1 MAARPEHAAKKARP
15 LSPRRRPRTSAGDT
29 GSTFTSKGRIAM
41 TGNDTARTHVDVV
54 VVGAG
59 FAGVYS
65 LHKLRGMG
73 LSVRGFES
81 GTDVGGTWY
90 WNKYPGARCDVES
103 IEYSFGFSD
112 EIQQKWDW
120 SHRFSFQPDIQRY
133 ISHVADKLDV
143 RKLIDFRT
151 KIVSMTYDGD
161 SQTWTVTTDKGE
173 VITCRYCVMATGNLS
188 IPLFPAIPGLDSF
201 EGEKY
206 HSGRWPAEKVDF
218 TGKRV
223 AVFGTGATGIQIVP
237 EVAKEASKLY
247 VMQRSPNFSLPAGNR
262 PLSKEYL
269 DGVRK
274 TYPDLRQRA
283 KHHVFGTAAI
293 PEPTQSALE
302 LSEDELF
309 QKFEELWANGGS
321 INFQMAFTDFMRNEE
336 ANKRLSD
343 YVRYKIRQTV
353 KDPETAEKLCPK
365 DHPIGSKRICID
377 TDYYETF
384 NRDNVELV
392 SLRENPVVRITP
404 HSIVLQDGEIEVDA
418 LVFATGFDAVTGS
431 LTNIDITGRNG
442 LKLADKWGK
451 RPSSYLG
458 FAIAGFPNMFLI
470 TGPGSPA
477 VKSNMV
483 LSIEQHVDMIGETI
497 AYMQKTGS
505 GAIEAQVEAED
516 KWVEYVTE
524 VANQTLYVKADSWYT
539 GANVPGKA
547 RMFVPF
553 VGGAQNYRKICE
565 DVVADGFRG
574 FTLEPESTPEKRSA

>member
-1 MAARPEHAAKKARP
+1 
-15 LSPRRRPRTSAGDT
+15 
-29 GSTFTSKGRIAM
+29 M
-41 TGNDTARTHVDVV
+41 TGKNSTTKMQVDAVV
-54 VVGAG
+54 AGAG

-65 LHKLRGMG
+65 LYKLRSMG
-73 LSVRGFES
+73 QSVRGFEAGS
-81 GTDVGGTWY
+81 DVGGTWY

-133 ISHVADKLDV
+133 ISHVADELEV
-143 RKLIDFRT
+143 RKLIDFNTR
-151 KIVSMTYDGD
+151 IVSQTYDED

-173 VITCRYCVMATGNLS
+173 AITCRYCVMATGNLS
-188 IPLFPAIPGLDSF
+188 VPLFPDIPGLDSF

-206 HSGRWPAEKVDF
+206 HSARWPAEKVDF

-223 AVFGTGATGIQIVP
+223 AVFGTGATGIQIIP
-237 EVAKEASKLY
+237 EVATEADRLY

-262 PLSKEYL
+262 PLPREEL
-269 DGVRK
+269 DEIRK
-274 TYPDLRQRA
+274 TYPELRQRA
-283 KHHVFGTAAI
+283 KRHVFGTAAI

-302 LSEDELF
+302 LSEEELF
-309 QKFEELWANGGS
+309 EKFEELWANGGS

-336 ANKRLSD
+336 ANRRLSD

-377 TDYYETF
+377 TGYYETF

-392 SLRENPVVRITP
+392 SLRENPVIRITP
-404 HSIVLQDGEIEVDA
+404 NSIVTQEGEIEVDA
-418 LVFATGFDAVTGS
+418 LIFATGFDAVTGA
-431 LTNIDITGRNG
+431 LTHIDITGRDG
-442 LKLADKWGK
+442 LKLADKWGQ
-451 RPSSYLG
+451 RPASYLG
-458 FAIAGFPNMFLI
+458 FAVAGFPNMFLI

-483 LSIEQHVDMIGETI
+483 LSIEQHVELIAETI
-497 AYMQKTGS
+497 AYMQETGS

-516 KWVEYVTE
+516 KWVDYVSE
-524 VANQTLYVKADSWYT
+524 VANQTLYVRADSWYT
-539 GANVPGKA
+539 GANVPGKP

-553 VGGAQNYRKICE
+553 VGGAQNYRRICE
-565 DVVADGFRG
+565 EVVADGFRG
-574 FTLEPESTPEKRSA
+574 FSLEPERRAEKRSA